1 MYEND
6 DKERTTKEKEK
17 ERVNEDEKTRA
28 RGRTGANGEEGRC
41 FCEAA
46 EADVGALLDRAD
58 SFGRLLASFA
68 TVTARRTP
76 SVLSLSAV
84 SAISSD
90 LLTPGCIYL
99 LPRRRRRWRRRLL
112 RSA

>member
-68 TVTARRTP
+68 TVTAPDT
-76 SVLSLSAV
+76 LGSLPLGRF
-84 SAISSD
+84 SD
-90 LLTPGCIYL
+90 LFGSSHTWLH
-99 LPRRRRRWRRRLL
+99 LP
-112 RSA
+112 AA